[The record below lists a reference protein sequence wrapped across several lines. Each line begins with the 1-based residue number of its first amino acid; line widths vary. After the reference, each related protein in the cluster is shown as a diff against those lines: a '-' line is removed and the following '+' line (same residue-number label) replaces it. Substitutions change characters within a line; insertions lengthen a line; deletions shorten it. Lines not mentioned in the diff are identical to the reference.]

1 MSLYRFVRLTAV
13 LALLRRYRMRLV
25 RLLFLACFASVTAW
39 QYDDVAAYLDQHHPQ
54 WSGAAL
60 IIKTL
65 IVYAALFWGFWEV
78 GRMLHGD
85 EGAAPAVAAGKS
97 AKTPAKPAKKS
108 AAAVSPQPSALDV
121 LAEKPRLRSRRAD
134 LLDDKAPGSHG

>member
-13 LALLRRYRMRLV
+13 LALLRRYRMRLI
-25 RLLFLACFASVTAW
+25 RLLFLVCFALVTAW
-39 QYDDVAAYLDQHHPQ
+39 QYADVAAYLDQHHPQ
-54 WSGAAL
+54 WSAAAL

-85 EGAAPAVAAGKS
+85 DGSGAAGS
-97 AKTPAKPAKKS
+97 SEGTPRPAKKRDP
-108 AAAVSPQPSALDV
+108 APVAQPSPLEA

-134 LLDDKAPGSHG
+134 LLDDKPPGARS